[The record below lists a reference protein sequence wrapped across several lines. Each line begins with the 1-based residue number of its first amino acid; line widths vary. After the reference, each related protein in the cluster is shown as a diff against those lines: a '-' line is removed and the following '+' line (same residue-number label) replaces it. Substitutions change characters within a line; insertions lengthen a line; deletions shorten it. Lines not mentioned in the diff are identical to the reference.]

1 MTDQDYY
8 QSPTPGYGIQ
18 TSSLAVVSLISGIAS
33 FFIVPMLGA
42 IVAIITGNLAKKEIR
57 QSAGK
62 LTGEDM
68 ARWGVILGWV
78 NVALAAIGIC
88 IVVLSILGIVGL
100 SLSFIP
106 WGGQ

>member
-1 MTDQDYY
+1 MTDQDLY
-8 QSPTPGYGIQ
+8 QSPTPGYGMQ

-57 QSAGK
+57 QSAGR

-78 NVALAAIGIC
+78 NVALALIGIC
-88 IVVLSILGIVGL
+88 LVVLSILGVIGL

-106 WGGQ
+106 WGGR

>member
-1 MTDQDYY
+1 MTDQEYY
-8 QSPTPGYGIQ
+8 QSPTPGYGMQ
-18 TSSLAVVSLISGIAS
+18 SSSLAIVSLISGIAS

-57 QSAGK
+57 QSAGR

-78 NVALAAIGIC
+78 NIALAVIGIC
-88 IVVLSILGIVGL
+88 LVVLSILGVIGI
-100 SLSFIP
+100 SLSFFT
-106 WGGQ
+106 WGAR